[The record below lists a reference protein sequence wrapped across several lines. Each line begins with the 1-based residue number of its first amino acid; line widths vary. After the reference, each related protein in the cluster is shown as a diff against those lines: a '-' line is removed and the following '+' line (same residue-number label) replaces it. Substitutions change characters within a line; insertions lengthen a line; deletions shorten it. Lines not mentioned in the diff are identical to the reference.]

1 MSGSKS
7 KVTDPTYLLSDQYK
21 TADNLRARM
30 ALHQRFSTNKEDFAR
45 WVFDHIEAP
54 ESAQVLEL
62 GTGPANFWVK
72 NRERVPQGWRVTLTD
87 LSPGMLEEAKQAT
100 ENIDASFAYKI
111 VDAQAI
117 PFKADTFDVVIAN
130 HMLYHVPDELKAVA
144 EIRRVLK
151 PGGWLYAATNGWAHM
166 RELETFIAQ
175 HFSDLG
181 ESFMSLDPQAF
192 QLENGAEKLA
202 RHFDT
207 VDLYVVEN
215 NALEVTEAEPFMAYI
230 LSMQRFQD
238 VTDEADE
245 ARARETIGE
254 ARAEVQRRLERGPIH
269 ITKATG
275 LFVAF

>member
-1 MSGSKS
+1 MSGSES

-87 LSPGMLEEAKQAT
+87 LSPGMLAEAKRAT

-130 HMLYHVPDELKAVA
+130 HMLYHVPDLSKAVA

-151 PGGWLYAATNGWAHM
+151 PGGQLYAATNGEGHM
-166 RELETFIAQ
+166 RELETFIAEQ
-175 HFSDLG
+175 FGDFG
-181 ESFMSLDPQAF
+181 GSFMALDSQAF
-192 QLENGAEKLA
+192 QLENGAEKLS
-202 RHFDT
+202 RYFDT
-207 VDLYVVEN
+207 VNLHVLEN
-215 NALEVTEAEPFMAYI
+215 NALEATEAEPFMAYI
-230 LSMQRFQD
+230 LSTHSVQASLP
-238 VTDEADE
+238 VPSKAKAAALIEEAT
-245 ARARETIGE
+245 REVE
-254 ARAEVQRRLERGPIH
+254 RRLERGPIH